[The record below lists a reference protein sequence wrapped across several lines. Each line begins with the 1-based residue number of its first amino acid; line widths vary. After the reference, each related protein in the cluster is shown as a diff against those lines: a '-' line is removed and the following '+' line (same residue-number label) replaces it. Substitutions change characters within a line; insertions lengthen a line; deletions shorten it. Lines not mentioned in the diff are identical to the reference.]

1 MPQPGPHAEE
11 EACGPGPRRPAGHAV
26 LTHPAFAVARP
37 GNKEVSFPT
46 AGGHPAG
53 GPGEPGH
60 TRQSLAAG
68 ELGQDS
74 GGVQRQGLWAP
85 ERPGPGPKGVGG
97 CWRSWKDRTRPQ
109 RALWWD
115 ARSQTRR
122 PYTGPEPPLRLS
134 QFAGFCFHCK
144 RNIYPG
150 PSSWRVWLE
159 WKTPSSVRRRP
170 LVWCLGSAACLPP
183 GVTGGHARPGAS
195 HTCGKP
201 RVLLVGTGRDLGAA
215 ELAARAP

>member
-68 ELGQDS
+68 ELRQDS

-85 ERPGPGPKGVGG
+85 ERPGAWPEGGRGLLAELERQDSAAACPLVGREEPDSSPLHRSRASPTFISI
-97 CWRSWKDRTRPQ
+97 CWFLFPLQTEYLS
-109 RALWWD
+109 
-115 ARSQTRR
+115 RSQ
-122 PYTGPEPPLRLS
+122 LL
-134 QFAGFCFHCK
+134 A
-144 RNIYPG
+144 
-150 PSSWRVWLE
+150 RV
-159 WKTPSSVRRRP
+159 
-170 LVWCLGSAACLPP
+170 
-183 GVTGGHARPGAS
+183 ARVENAF
-195 HTCGKP
+195 
-201 RVLLVGTGRDLGAA
+201 
-215 ELAARAP
+215 